1 MGQRLFF
8 VVCMFACFPQLQAQT
23 AQIINGFI
31 YDADSKEGLIGAV
44 VYDAFSETGAV
55 TNSYGYY
62 SLFLKTPAQAA
73 LQVSFTGYQT
83 STFAAGSF
91 TVPRFDILLQP
102 GIELSEVTIRSNRP
116 NDISRTTETSIVRLP
131 MRDVKRLPNLF
142 GEVDIIKALQ
152 LTPGVQSGGESK
164 SEMYVRGGSPDQ
176 NLIILDDVP
185 LYYVAH
191 FGGFLS
197 IFNADAINDVKLIKG
212 GFPAR
217 YGGRLS
223 SVLDVRMK
231 EGNESKLQGQGTLGL
246 LSSKLMLEGPLTN
259 KKHSFMVSARKN
271 LVPLFQMFGT
281 GLYYNFYDLNAK
293 INFRLSDKDR
303 LFVSFYNG
311 ADRVGSKTKTQLSNI
326 NSGINWGNLA
336 GSVRY
341 NRVISSKLFAN
352 VSLAYT
358 RYQYQNNFKNEIK
371 DDSTTKKVVN
381 TITTGIADIIVKAD
395 LSYQAGPDYL
405 IRFGYSGT
413 YHRISP
419 NDEKFEYTLDG
430 NNNKQDYN
438 SLEQAY
444 EQGIYMEH
452 EIQKRYFGLNAGL
465 RATGM
470 IVKGKTFNFLEPRVN
485 LNIPLVPGLSLKS
498 SYAITNQFMHLLAYS
513 GAGMPADYW
522 MPSSANVQPSRAQQI
537 TLGLA
542 KNIAKGT
549 YELSIEGYYKDLDG
563 MIAFKPGASLYG
575 NLGSWENV
583 IVQGGTGQNYGVE
596 VFLQK
601 HQGRST
607 GWAGVT
613 LSKAERKFTELNDAK
628 PFPFKYDR
636 LLDISLVWNYEV
648 NKKIFIS
655 TTWTFGSGYPLTL
668 ATEHYFFEGQEVFVY
683 DEINSFRMRDYHRL
697 DFAISFPKTTKW
709 GERNW
714 SISIF
719 NLYNRKN
726 PYYYYY
732 DKKQIGGKTIQG
744 NGGYSTEIIYDELK
758 LYQKTLFGIFP
769 SISYSFKF

>member
-1 MGQRLFF
+1 MCLI
-8 VVCMFACFPQLQAQT
+8 ACCPPLQAQNS
-23 AQIINGFI
+23 QIINGFI
-31 YDADSKEGLIGAV
+31 YDADSKEALIGAV

-62 SLFLKTPAQAA
+62 SLFIKSPTQAT

-83 STFAAGSF
+83 LIIAAGEY
-91 TVPRFDILLQP
+91 TVPRFDILLKP
-102 GIELSEVTIRSNRP
+102 GIELSEVTIRANRP

-231 EGNESKLQGQGTLGL
+231 EGNESKLHGQGTLGP

-271 LVPLFQMFGT
+271 LLPLFRMFGT

-293 INFRLSDKDR
+293 INFRISDKDR

-311 ADRVGSKTKTQLSNI
+311 ADRVGSKTKTHLSNI
-326 NSGINWGNLA
+326 NSGIEWGNLA

-341 NRVISSKLFAN
+341 NRVINDKLFVN
-352 VSLAYT
+352 ISLAYT

-371 DDSTTKKVVN
+371 DDSTSKKVVN
-381 TITTGIADIIVKAD
+381 KITTGVTDIIAKAD
-395 LSYQAGPDYL
+395 LSYQAGSDYL
-405 IRFGYSGT
+405 IRLGYSGT

-419 NDEKFEYTLDG
+419 NDENYEYTLNG
-430 NNNKQDYN
+430 ITNKQDYN

-452 EIQKRYFGLNAGL
+452 EIQKRFFGLNAGL
-465 RATGM
+465 RATSM
-470 IVKGKTFNFLEPRVN
+470 LVKGKAFNFFEPRIN
-485 LNIPLVPGLSLKS
+485 LNIPLITGLSAKS

-542 KNIAKGT
+542 KNIAKGS
-549 YELSIEGYYKDLDG
+549 YELSIEGYYKELDG

-575 NLGSWENV
+575 NLDSWENV
-583 IVQGGTGQNYGVE
+583 IVQGGAGQNYGVE

-613 LSKAERKFTELNDAK
+613 LSKAERKFAELNDAQ

-648 NKKIFIS
+648 NEKIFIS
-655 TTWTFGSGYPLTL
+655 TTWTYGSGYPLTL
-668 ATEHYFFEGQEVFVY
+668 ATEHYFYEGQEVFVY

-709 GERNW
+709 GERSW

-732 DKKQIGGKTIQG
+732 DKKEIGTNSVPG
-744 NGGYSTEIIYDELK
+744 NTGTSFETHYDELK

>member
-1 MGQRLFF
+1 MTCRLALL
-8 VVCMFACFPQLQAQT
+8 VILCAWYPLSHAQT
-23 AQIINGFI
+23 TQAINGFI
-31 YDADSKEGLIGAV
+31 YDAESKEALIGAV
-44 VYDAFSETGAV
+44 VYDASSETGAV

-62 SLFLKTPAQAA
+62 NMILKSPAQAA

-83 STFAAGSF
+83 RTFAAGEF
-91 TVPRFDILLQP
+91 TVPRFDILLKP
-102 GIELSEVTIRSNRP
+102 GIELSEVTISGSRP
-116 NDISRTTETSIVRLP
+116 NDISRTTETGIVRLP

-223 SVLDVRMK
+223 AVMDVRMK
-231 EGNESKLQGQGTLGL
+231 EGNENKLHGQGTLGP
-246 LSSKLMLEGPLTN
+246 LSSKLMLEGPLTK

-271 LVPLFQMFGT
+271 LLPLFRMFGT

-311 ADRVGSKTKTQLSNI
+311 ADRVGSKTKTHLSKVNT
-326 NSGINWGNLA
+326 GIKWGNLA
-336 GSVRY
+336 GAVRY
-341 NRVISSKLFAN
+341 NRVFSNKLFAN
-352 VSLAYT
+352 ISLAYT
-358 RYQYQNNFKNEIK
+358 RYQYRNDFKNEIK
-371 DDSTTKKVVN
+371 DDSTSKKVVN
-381 TITTGIADIIVKAD
+381 EITTGIADFIAKAD

-419 NDEKFEYTLDG
+419 NDENYEFTLNG
-430 NNNKQDYN
+430 ITTKQDYN
-438 SLEQAY
+438 SLEQAF

-452 EIQKRYFGLNAGL
+452 EIHKRYFGLNAGL

-470 IVKGKTFNFLEPRVN
+470 VVDKKTFNFIEPRIN
-485 LNIPLVPGLSLKS
+485 LNIPLAPGLSAKS
-498 SYAITNQFMHLLAYS
+498 SYALTNQFMHLLAYS

-522 MPSSANVQPSRAQQI
+522 MPSSANVKPSRAQQV

-542 KNIAKGT
+542 KNIAKGS
-549 YELSIEGYYKDLDG
+549 YELSIEGYYKELDG

-575 NLGSWENV
+575 NLDSWENV

-601 HQGRST
+601 QQGRST

-613 LSKAERKFTELNDAK
+613 LSKAEREFKELNNGK

-636 LLDISLVWNYEV
+636 LIDISLVWNFEV
-648 NKKIFIS
+648 NEKIFIS
-655 TTWTFGSGYPLTL
+655 TTWTYGSGYPLTL
-668 ATEHYFFEGQEVFVY
+668 ATEHYFYEGQEVFVY
-683 DEINSFRMRDYHRL
+683 DEINSFKMRDYHRL
-697 DFAISFPKTTKW
+697 DFAISFPKTTRW
-709 GERNW
+709 GERSW

-732 DKKQIGGKTIQG
+732 DKKHIGTNSTQT
-744 NGGYSTEIIYDELK
+744 GGGVTFENIYDELK